1 MNNNK
6 STAFNLK
13 VIMDNSISDTENRQN
28 IENLLKN
35 LKIPHSNW
43 ENKLSGKGKYIS
55 FTIRVTIY
63 SQELMHELY
72 DNLKNVPG
80 VKIAI

>member
-6 STAFNLK
+6 STTFKDAKIEYPITFNLR

-35 LKIPHSNW
+35 LKILHGNW
-43 ENKLSGKGKYIS
+43 ENKISGKGKYIS
-55 FTIRVTIY
+55 FTV
-63 SQELMHELY
+63 
-72 DNLKNVPG
+72 
-80 VKIAI
+80 